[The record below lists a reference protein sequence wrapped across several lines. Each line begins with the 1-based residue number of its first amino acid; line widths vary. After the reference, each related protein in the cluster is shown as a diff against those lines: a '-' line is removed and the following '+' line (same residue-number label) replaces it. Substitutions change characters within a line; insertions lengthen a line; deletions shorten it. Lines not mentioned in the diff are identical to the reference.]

1 MGSIHGLGT
10 FVCCKHSGRKKER
23 KKGGKEE
30 GREGRKEERS
40 LPKGGTFPL
49 RFDEMKESGEEVN
62 GR

>member
-1 MGSIHGLGT
+1 MCFILLCCIGSIYLVLNNGAVT
-10 FVCCKHSGRKKER
+10 VNW
-23 KKGGKEE
+23 KEE